1 MMTNKVSRRLFLAG
15 GSAMAALTLG
25 NWQRA
30 QAQAPAGELN
40 LYSGRHYDSDQQ
52 IYDAFTQATG
62 IRVNLIE
69 GEADTL
75 IERIQ
80 AEGPNSPADVLITVD
95 AGRLWR
101 ADRAGLFAP
110 ISQSA
115 APNLY
120 RAVPANLRHPDGH
133 WFGLSKRARV
143 IMYNKDLVNP
153 AELST
158 YEALAEPMFRG
169 KVLVRSSTNI
179 YNQSLVGEMIEVL
192 GEAATENWVR
202 GFVANFA
209 RPPEGNDTAQIKACA
224 AGQGSLAIANTYYLG
239 RLANSSTPEDQ
250 AVAAKIGVFFPNQ
263 RDRGTH
269 VNISGVGVVRTAK
282 NPESAVRF
290 IEFLISPQAQEI
302 FARGNFEY
310 PVREGVPLHPTLA
323 SFGNFKGS
331 EVNANIFGGNNERA
345 LRLTDRA
352 GWK

>member
-40 LYSGRHYDSDQQ
+40 LYSGRHYDSDRQ
-52 IYDAFTQATG
+52 IYDAFTDATG
-62 IRVNLIE
+62 IKVNLIE

-101 ADRAGLFAP
+101 ADQAGLFAP
-110 ISQSA
+110 IPQSA

-120 RAVPANLRHPDGH
+120 RTVPANLRHPNGH
-133 WFGLSKRARV
+133 WFALSRRARV
-143 IMYNKDLVNP
+143 LMYNKDLVNP
-153 AELST
+153 ADLST
-158 YEALAEPMFRG
+158 YEALAEPQFRG
-169 KVLVRSSTNI
+169 KVLVRSSNNI
-179 YNQSLVGEMIEVL
+179 YNQSLVGEMIDVL
-192 GEAATENWVR
+192 GEPATEEWVR
-202 GFVANFA
+202 GLVANFA

-224 AGQGSLAIANTYYLG
+224 AGQGSIAIVNTYYLV
-239 RLANSSTPEDQ
+239 RLAKSSSPEDQ
-250 AVAAKIGVFFPNQ
+250 AIASKIGIFFPNQ

-269 VNISGVGVVRTAK
+269 VNISGAGLVKTAK
-282 NPESAVRF
+282 NRDAAIRF
-290 IEFLISPQAQEI
+290 IDFLLTQRPQQI
-302 FARGNFEY
+302 FAQ
-310 PVREGVPLHPTLA
+310 
-323 SFGNFKGS
+323 
-331 EVNANIFGGNNERA
+331 GNNEYPLLAGVALDPVLASYGQFKASEANANVFGANNEKA
-345 LRLTDRA
+345 LRLMDRA